1 MATAVGRNKL
11 TGSCK
16 PGSTA
21 ILQRKPDSTLIGI
34 ERKRPAMAR
43 NMKIIGID
51 GPPCRCGCPT
61 EIRERK
67 RITGKELARPFYYTR
82 WYNCRNRDCT
92 TTLIMPDEF
101 KVWNA
106 NSAEQEVVT
115 TPAPR
120 HRP

>member
-1 MATAVGRNKL
+1 
-11 TGSCK
+11 
-16 PGSTA
+16 
-21 ILQRKPDSTLIGI
+21 
-34 ERKRPAMAR
+34 MAR

-92 TTLIMPDEF
+92 TTQIMPDEF

-106 NSAEQEVVT
+106 NPAEQEVVT
-115 TPAPR
+115 TPAP
-120 HRP
+120 HHDIALDVLDQMGVGDRPPRE

>member
-1 MATAVGRNKL
+1 
-11 TGSCK
+11 
-16 PGSTA
+16 
-21 ILQRKPDSTLIGI
+21 
-34 ERKRPAMAR
+34 MAR

-106 NSAEQEVVT
+106 N
-115 TPAPR
+115 PAGR
-120 HRP
+120 T